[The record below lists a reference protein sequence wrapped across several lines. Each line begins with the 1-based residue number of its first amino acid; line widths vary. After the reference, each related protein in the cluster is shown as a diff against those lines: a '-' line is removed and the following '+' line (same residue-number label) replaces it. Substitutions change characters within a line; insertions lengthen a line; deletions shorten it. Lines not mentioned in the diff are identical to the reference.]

1 MEKIKYF
8 LMMILVLGQGVVSS
22 IEPNQFRIRSNGVL
36 TEQIEVNQSNRSY
49 QIQEARAVKKL
60 SGDLEAR
67 AVVLGLQIRNVKSNA
82 NISRHVFAFIEQI
95 KNDFGLEIS
104 DENVKTVATKYFL
117 QYGEQAYLLTLVQEA
132 DKKVDDKPEASVKV
146 AVFFEELED
155 AFDTDTIDEYLS
167 K

>member
-1 MEKIKYF
+1 MKKIKYF

-36 TEQIEVNQSNRSY
+36 TEQIEVNQSKRSY